1 MCAAAAAYAVVL
13 LQGLNQYNESKSTSR
28 KGDEK
33 VEKRKQKAY
42 ALVRRARKVRARRV
56 AKLPESRFGRFILYL
71 REIVRIYGDAEVSSR
86 SASVTYYALFSIFPL
101 IIAIGNVLPLL
112 GIKYQSAL
120 AYLAQVIPPS
130 ILNWL
135 EPIIRNLLSSANG
148 GVLSIG
154 VLVTFW
160 SASRGINELKTSFDR
175 IYGVKKGQNFLIRR
189 IISLFLMFVIV
200 VVMGIILLAFAVGS
214 QFLEWLSGL
223 IHLSTAWLDTF
234 NTLRWPVTLIALLVA
249 LLLIY
254 YFLPNAHLRF
264 LSILPGT
271 AFTMA
276 TGLGLAQLFS
286 LYMRYF
292 GTRYSS
298 YGTIGS
304 FMALLLWLNL
314 SGTFLLVGAVINAA
328 IPGSRRDDLQR
339 KQRK

>member
-1 MCAAAAAYAVVL
+1 
-13 LQGLNQYNESKSTSR
+13 
-28 KGDEK
+28 

-56 AKLPESRFGRFILYL
+56 ARLPESRFGRFILYL
-71 REIVRIYGDAEVSSR
+71 RQVLRIYSDAEVSSR
-86 SASVTYYALFSIFPL
+86 SASVTYYAIFSIFPL
-101 IIAIGNVLPLL
+101 IIAVGNVLPLL

-120 AYLAQVIPPS
+120 QYLNQIIPVS
-130 ILNWL
+130 ILKWL
-135 EPIIRNLLSSANG
+135 EPIIRSLLGSANG

-154 VLVTFW
+154 LLVTFW

-175 IYGVKKGQNFLIRR
+175 IYGVKQNQNFLIKRFV
-189 IISLFLMFVIV
+189 SLLLMFVIV
-200 VVMGIILLAFAVGS
+200 VVLGAILLVFALGS
-214 QFLEWLSGL
+214 QVLEWLSTL

-234 NTLRWPVTLIALLVA
+234 NALRWPVTLVALLVA

-254 YFLPNAHLRF
+254 YFLPNVRLRF
-264 LSILPGT
+264 VSILPGT
-271 AFTMA
+271 IFTMA

-292 GTRYSS
+292 GTRYNS

-314 SGTFLLVGAVINAA
+314 SGTFLLIGAVINAA
-328 IPGSRRDDLQR
+328 IPGNRREHTIQDKNR
-339 KQRK
+339 K